1 MPKRTPPD
9 EGGLALIER
18 YESAI
23 ITARMERLPA
33 DAEPAEQARERADVT
48 ALAARI
54 GDALR
59 ANYFARTSSHE

>member
-54 GDALR
+54 ADAMR
-59 ANYFARTSSHE
+59 ANYFTRTSSHD